1 MTNAN
6 HDWVSALLAIRLPLF
21 IAPQQAVELVLEHL
35 GVQAITA
42 TDSGNSTYNGSSSS
56 NQSLLDVV
64 FTGVIVI
71 TTSDSAGD
79 QSSTNLTLTTK

>member
-56 NQSLLDVV
+56 NQSLDVV